1 MGLLAKQAGGRET
14 CILIQTSTAKAPKRG
29 ADIQAKG
36 QGESKV
42 EVQDYV
48 EVETDE
54 DLEVPPQVI
63 PLSASKVGESSRY
76 TQHSDNSRGVDEKF
90 LHRMAAVHVP
100 KPVHYEEKGVVE
112 ADQLDMRDDSDTD
125 LDATVRKKE
134 IAQRPRKRRLTVIRE
149 EDENREKIRRE
160 LIWSMKK
167 QWRCQRSRVAKKGVA
182 GQKKRLV
189 SKRGRKGCEGR
200 KVKDSRSSRASRP
213 WKTKMWRNRSRV
225 SHLPTLHIS

>member
-149 EDENREKIRRE
+149 EDENREKDKEGIDME
-160 LIWSMKK
+160 HEKA
-167 QWRCQRSRVAKKGVA
+167 VAMPEVKGRKKGC
-182 GQKKRLV
+182 GRPKKKVGKQTGTQRL
-189 SKRGRKGCEGR
+189 
-200 KVKDSRSSRASRP
+200 
-213 WKTKMWRNRSRV
+213 
-225 SHLPTLHIS
+225 